1 METIMAKRNAES
13 FAEDAETLDDYDDI
27 LDRSFDDIPMPKD
40 VPLTSYNAVCDGISF
55 MKPKK
60 EGGNPKVLAFF
71 KLTSPVEPL
80 DDDVMAELGADY
92 DFTLNRYARSVW
104 ISEGRDW
111 KTVLEILHSLGV
123 DTEDKTVKEA
133 MKSAE
138 GHEAVVRLQRG
149 RTYTGQDGKEHGGQI
164 EVGSIYGLAEGDDD

>member
-1 METIMAKRNAES
+1 METIMAKRNAEQ
-13 FAEDAETLDDYDDI
+13 FAEDAQDLDDYDDI
-27 LDRSFDDIPMPKD
+27 LDRSFNDIPMPKD

-60 EGGNPKVLAFF
+60 EGTSPKVLAFF

-80 DDDVMAELGADY
+80 DDDVQAELGADY
-92 DFTLNRYARSVW
+92 DFNLNRYARSIW

-123 DTEDKTVKEA
+123 DTEDCTVNEA
-133 MKSAE
+133 MKSAK
-138 GHEAVVRLQRG
+138 GKEAVVRLQRG
-149 RTYTGQDGKEHGGQI
+149 RVYTGTDGKEHGGQI
-164 EVGSIYGLAEGDDD
+164 EVGSIYGVADEDD